1 MTDERWERFAR
12 EDAEYYVLTDVGRGR
27 RAHTRSEFFESGRKQ
42 AERLLEDCKPYLDGR
57 DLAIEIGCGVGRVA
71 LPLSRQFARLIAVD
85 ISPTMLSKLEEN
97 AARDVAAG
105 HIESML
111 AGQAWDNPNTAD
123 LVYSVLVFQHIERFE
138 EIARYVERIS
148 LALKPRGVA
157 YLQFDTRPTTLLYRG
172 RNLVPDPLLPRSWRK
187 GIRRIRRVPES
198 LRNLFQVHGLQVC
211 HELGRESEYHA
222 FIVRSQ

>member
-1 MTDERWERFAR
+1 MSDECWERFAR
-12 EDAEYYVLTDVGRGR
+12 EDAEYYVLTDIGRGR
-27 RAHTRSEFFESGRKQ
+27 RAETRSEFFESGRKQ
-42 AERLLEDCKPYLDGR
+42 AERLLEDCKPYLNGR

-85 ISPTMLSKLEEN
+85 ISPTMLSKLETN
-97 AARDVAAG
+97 AARDAG
-105 HIESML
+105 AGRIQTML
-111 AGQAWDNPNTAD
+111 ARQAWDNPNTAD
-123 LVYSVLVFQHIERFE
+123 LVYSVLVFQHIESFE

-157 YLQFDTRPTTLLYRG
+157 YLQFDTRPRTLLYRG

-198 LRNLFQVHGLQVC
+198 LRNLFRAHGLHVC

-222 FIVRSQ
+222 FVLRSQ